1 MYYHLLVAQLLYTY
15 FINEFKAILHLIIQI
30 RQIPRH
36 MTVKITG
43 QRARPAI
50 GDCVHPAVHQ
60 SAVACR
66 RSAAV
71 ESVNCEHTWFCLY
84 GHSTVGRGDTLKIEI
99 ELVTFSYFFY
109 FRLGWDDNSKR
120 SIFFGRLKATSPKI
134 NNKNFPGSLNVK
146 GNQNDSAV
154 SEKLFH
160 IFCYLIKN

>member
-1 MYYHLLVAQLLYTY
+1 
-15 FINEFKAILHLIIQI
+15 
-30 RQIPRH
+30 

-50 GDCVHPAVHQ
+50 GDCVHPTVHQ

-99 ELVTFSYFFY
+99 ELVTFSVFIILGLDGMIIGKGRYF
-109 FRLGWDDNSKR
+109 LG
-120 SIFFGRLKATSPKI
+120 G
-134 NNKNFPGSLNVK
+134 
-146 GNQNDSAV
+146 
-154 SEKLFH
+154 
-160 IFCYLIKN
+160 